1 MHIKP
6 PVLQAY
12 QPGLYQSVRGEAC
25 EVSRALHRALEAQGV
40 NKHLET
46 AGILNSSLKSILNQE
61 G

>member
-1 MHIKP
+1 MHIRP

-12 QPGLYQSVRGEAC
+12 KPGFTNQCGAKPC
-25 EVSRALHRALEAQGV
+25 EVSGALHRALEAQGV